1 MFRDTIVERAHVY
14 CMETL
19 PGSIDR
25 WARAGISDA
34 VVDRAERVWLAL
46 FGCRNP
52 VFQII
57 AVVLYFLGLAVFMT
71 QAAPMVPNRYMGAWH
86 WIPIIATLAVNMGT
100 YATACVADPG
110 VVHAG
115 NVAQACHVFQPDGL
129 LYPDTPTCRTCL
141 LAKPARSKHCASC
154 NQCIQM
160 MDHHCMWL
168 NNCIGLNNARWFLGF
183 LTSFSLVCI
192 YGSYIFATVI
202 LELRHTR
209 GLVGAMVR
217 SEETGLIVPISFR
230 TSILYLL
237 DQNVMLAVL
246 LVLLVILTPAIVLFT
261 AYQVR
266 IVSLGYTGNEE
277 HKWLNVADAVKDG
290 VVFVVESED
299 GSEAVEVIEVEEQLK
314 DLRPRQM
321 VKDLAEI
328 NNQYHRGA
336 WTNLMFVLFP
346 PSAEACARTKSAK
359 TTHVE

>member
-1 MFRDTIVERAHVY
+1 
-14 CMETL
+14 
-19 PGSIDR
+19 
-25 WARAGISDA
+25 
-34 VVDRAERVWLAL
+34 
-46 FGCRNP
+46 
-52 VFQII
+52 
-57 AVVLYFLGLAVFMT
+57 
-71 QAAPMVPNRYMGAWH
+71 
-86 WIPIIATLAVNMGT
+86 MGT
-100 YATACVADPG
+100 YAAACVADPG

-115 NVAQACHVFQPDGL
+115 NVAQACQVFQPDGL

-266 IVSLGYTGNEE
+266 IVSLGYTSNEE

-290 VVFVVESED
+290 VVFVVESES

-314 DLRPRQM
+314 DPRPRQM

-328 NNQYHRGA
+328 NNRYHRGA

-346 PSAEACARTKSAK
+346 PSAEACARTKSTK
-359 TTHVE
+359 TAHVE